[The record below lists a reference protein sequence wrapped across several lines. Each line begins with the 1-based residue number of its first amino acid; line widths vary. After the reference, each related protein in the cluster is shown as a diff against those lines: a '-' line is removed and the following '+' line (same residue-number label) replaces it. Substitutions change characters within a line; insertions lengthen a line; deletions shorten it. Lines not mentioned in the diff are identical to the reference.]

1 MISYHYLNLT
11 SCLYTYFSGDSSA
24 YTGIIEWK
32 RLIRQ
37 TSADGQ
43 FVIKTVEEDFHDIEA
58 LNRFTKTTDWSLV
71 IRNITEG
78 IYHGILRKV
87 SWDITEGI
95 IGYHGIS
102 RRAYNIITEYHWTFL
117 WTNSYSKLKLCSIL
131 RIIGGRSDM
140 PCKKYFCK
148 IGIHSYTLY
157 KQRAT
162 FKPMKWVI
170 SVRGKTTLIV
180 LPWTKMWQHH
190 WILNKLVTWLLSTF
204 LCRQVANIRLQHGR
218 L

>member
-1 MISYHYLNLT
+1 MISYHYLNLI

-95 IGYHGIS
+95 IGYHGRYTS
-102 RRAYNIITEYHWTFL
+102 WDITE
-117 WTNSYSKLKLCSIL
+117 
-131 RIIGGRSDM
+131 
-140 PCKKYFCK
+140 
-148 IGIHSYTLY
+148 GI
-157 KQRAT
+157 
-162 FKPMKWVI
+162 
-170 SVRGKTTLIV
+170 
-180 LPWTKMWQHH
+180 
-190 WILNKLVTWLLSTF
+190 
-204 LCRQVANIRLQHGR
+204 
-218 L
+218 

>member
-11 SCLYTYFSGDSSA
+11 SCLYTYYSGDSSA

-78 IYHGILRKV
+78 IYI
-87 SWDITEGI
+87 SWDIKEGI
-95 IGYHGIS
+95 MGYHG
-102 RRAYNIITEYHWTFL
+102 RYHWIS
-117 WTNSYSKLKLCSIL
+117 WKVYIMGYHGGH
-131 RIIGGRSDM
+131 II
-140 PCKKYFCK
+140 
-148 IGIHSYTLY
+148 
-157 KQRAT
+157 
-162 FKPMKWVI
+162 V
-170 SVRGKTTLIV
+170 
-180 LPWTKMWQHH
+180 
-190 WILNKLVTWLLSTF
+190 
-204 LCRQVANIRLQHGR
+204 
-218 L
+218 

>member
-1 MISYHYLNLT
+1 MIS
-11 SCLYTYFSGDSSA
+11 
-24 YTGIIEWK
+24 
-32 RLIRQ
+32 
-37 TSADGQ
+37 
-43 FVIKTVEEDFHDIEA
+43 
-58 LNRFTKTTDWSLV
+58 
-71 IRNITEG
+71 
-78 IYHGILRKV
+78 RKV
-87 SWDITEGI
+87 SLDIMEGI
-95 IGYHGIS
+95 HHGIS

-148 IGIHSYTLY
+148 IGIHSYSLY

>member
-11 SCLYTYFSGDSSA
+11 SCLYTYFSGDSLA

-37 TSADGQ
+37 TSAYGQ

-95 IGYHGIS
+95 IGNHGRYTS
-102 RRAYNIITEYHWTFL
+102 WDITE
-117 WTNSYSKLKLCSIL
+117 
-131 RIIGGRSDM
+131 
-140 PCKKYFCK
+140 
-148 IGIHSYTLY
+148 GI
-157 KQRAT
+157 
-162 FKPMKWVI
+162 
-170 SVRGKTTLIV
+170 
-180 LPWTKMWQHH
+180 
-190 WILNKLVTWLLSTF
+190 
-204 LCRQVANIRLQHGR
+204 
-218 L
+218 